1 MSSEYFILNCHLN
14 DLKNSLKRKCK
25 IIGART
31 KVSRAAARF
40 LAASGDLDPGV
51 SSPAPAP
58 SDPGRCNLSSLKTV
72 LIFRSHP
79 KAGAHVLAIPTSS
92 LVLRTTNLRVRII
105 KKKFFHF
112 SPGPYFENLEIQMP
126 VSGQCFASPRRNEG
140 CAYRR
145 RARIEV
151 MAFLF
156 LKPNLARV

>member
-1 MSSEYFILNCHLN
+1 LSSEYFILNCHLN

-105 KKKFFHF
+105 KKKTSSISHPAIT
-112 SPGPYFENLEIQMP
+112 SRTWKYRCQSA
-126 VSGQCFASPRRNEG
+126 VSVL
-140 CAYRR
+140 RR
-145 RARIEV
+145 REETKAV
-151 MAFLF
+151 HMG
-156 LKPNLARV
+156 N